1 MKPAHGR
8 RDAKLASSMQAHPI
22 HRLLTALLVALGMTG
37 LACPGIA
44 NDKADNAPPV
54 ALELAFDRPIDAA
67 VAPMVVASTRGLFR
81 AEGLNVTTTIATDP
95 SDAIARVASGKSQ
108 IALADLNDLIRYRD
122 KAGAPP
128 VKAVFV
134 LFDKAGYAFIA
145 RKSRGINA
153 LADLEGKAIGAAD
166 GDLSIRFWP
175 ALAKRNGLKLK
186 SVKVEHVSPAVREP
200 MLSAGQID
208 AISGLSYRS
217 AIDLRNRG
225 IPADDIAVLRF
236 ADYGCAAYGKVLIV
250 NPAFAAE
257 KPAAVRAFV
266 RAVIAG
272 LRFTA
277 LKPAQAVDE
286 VLTRMENGS
295 RAEELERLRAVLS
308 DNILTGEVR
317 HNGIGGIDPLRFEA
331 SLDQIA
337 DDFKFRNRPAL
348 ADIFDDSFLPARAER
363 KITRAE

>member
-8 RDAKLASSMQAHPI
+8 RDAKLASAMQAHPI

-37 LACPGIA
+37 PACPGIA
-44 NDKADNAPPV
+44 DDGASLV

-67 VAPMVVASTRGLFR
+67 VAPVVVASTRGLFR
-81 AEGLNVTTTIATDP
+81 AEGLNVATAIATDP
-95 SDAIARVASGKSQ
+95 PDAIARVASGKSQ
-108 IALADLNDLIRYRD
+108 IGLADLNDLIRYRD
-122 KAGAPP
+122 RAGAPP

-134 LFDKAGYAFIA
+134 LFDTAGYAFIA
-145 RKSRGINA
+145 RKSRGITA

-166 GDLSIRFWP
+166 GDLSIGFWP

-186 SVKVEHVSPAVREP
+186 SVKVERVSPAVREP

-236 ADYGCAAYGKVLIV
+236 ADYGCAAYGKVLTV

-272 LRFTA
+272 LRFAA

-295 RAEELERLRAVLS
+295 RAEELERLRAVLG

-317 HNGIGGIDPLRFEA
+317 HNGIGGIDPVRFEA